1 MDLNGRGGGILGVG
15 EGDLGRRGHAVRADL
30 DGLAAGGLKGVAVH
44 HLAVFHHIVGAHGQV
59 HRHGVIDHAA
69 AFGHVFK
76 GDRGGHGGLFRVGKH
91 HGDGRAAAVHGEGL
105 RVGAGVEVALR
116 RSRGIAF
123 GAVGLSRRRDLHG
136 AVRHQ
141 GIAVRVHMM
150 ERNLRSDEV
159 FGIGQRHLNR
169 RSLAVHGEGFGI
181 GAGIGIAR
189 HRHLIA
195 GSAVGVGRKLLLG
208 IGGNGRAV
216 CVHMVERYDGVDHL
230 RRVFGIGQRHLN
242 GRAAAVHGEGLRVCS
257 RVGVAL
263 HRRLIAGGAVGVG
276 RKRLLRVA
284 GDGRAVAQMVEGHHR
299 VKLLHNLRIVQRHLN
314 GRAAAVHG
322 EGLGAGARVGVAL
335 HRRLII
341 GRVIG
346 VGRKLLLGVAGDG
359 RAVAQMVEGDDG
371 IHRLRLL
378 HRVGKDDRFRLH
390 GAVIMHDDLLHV
402 DLQGLIP
409 FGRVDGKFVDGV
421 AAGVAFKCLRL
432 RHGLLRLVHID
443 GADGALHRLL
453 LLGKGEYNLRR
464 GEGPVRI
471 RGHLHA
477 GLAHKRVAL
486 RLVQVHL
493 DGHAAALCALGGGGV
508 ERLAG
513 GLIHVF
519 DGHLHVQVL
528 LHLLLGEQTEAV
540 VPHVAVRSVVVD
552 PIPAV
557 AVVVKALHA
566 PGGGHDDILLH
577 ALNHLVVD
585 PGGRAGAQVQ
595 AALGGDAVLVGV
607 LLQHHGLGGGIL
619 IVIQRYVNRRA
630 RPVHRKALL
639 SGRGVGIA
647 LDLRLVVR
655 GGIGVGRKLL
665 LRAGQL
671 LIGGGVLVMERHRR
685 VDRLRRVLRVVQRH
699 FHRRARP
706 VYVKAH
712 GVRAL
717 EGIAVDA
724 DGVRRRII
732 RPRREALRR
741 VVGKGN
747 ARVGGVPVMDRNRR
761 VDLLRRIL
769 RIVQRHLDG
778 RAHSVRRKTL
788 RVGIGVG
795 VALHL
800 RLVDGGIGL
809 HVCVGFRRGV
819 AGDRLTGLRV
829 HMMDRHRR
837 VHHLRRILRIVQRH
851 LDGRAH
857 AVRRKALRVGIGVG
871 VALHLRLVDGGI
883 GLHVCLGFRR
893 GVAGDRLA
901 GLRVHMMDR
910 NRRVHHLRRAGRVVQ
925 RHLDGRAHAVHGKGV
940 GAGV

>member
-1 MDLNGRGGGILGVG
+1 
-15 EGDLGRRGHAVRADL
+15 
-30 DGLAAGGLKGVAVH
+30 
-44 HLAVFHHIVGAHGQV
+44 
-59 HRHGVIDHAA
+59 
-69 AFGHVFK
+69 
-76 GDRGGHGGLFRVGKH
+76 
-91 HGDGRAAAVHGEGL
+91 
-105 RVGAGVEVALR
+105 
-116 RSRGIAF
+116 
-123 GAVGLSRRRDLHG
+123 
-136 AVRHQ
+136 
-141 GIAVRVHMM
+141 
-150 ERNLRSDEV
+150 
-159 FGIGQRHLNR
+159 
-169 RSLAVHGEGFGI
+169 
-181 GAGIGIAR
+181 
-189 HRHLIA
+189 
-195 GSAVGVGRKLLLG
+195 
-208 IGGNGRAV
+208 
-216 CVHMVERYDGVDHL
+216 
-230 RRVFGIGQRHLN
+230 
-242 GRAAAVHGEGLRVCS
+242 
-257 RVGVAL
+257 
-263 HRRLIAGGAVGVG
+263 
-276 RKRLLRVA
+276 
-284 GDGRAVAQMVEGHHR
+284 
-299 VKLLHNLRIVQRHLN
+299 
-314 GRAAAVHG
+314 
-322 EGLGAGARVGVAL
+322 
-335 HRRLII
+335 
-341 GRVIG
+341 
-346 VGRKLLLGVAGDG
+346 
-359 RAVAQMVEGDDG
+359 MVEGDDG
-371 IHRLRLL
+371 IHRFRLL
-378 HRVGKDDRFRLH
+378 HRVGKDDRFRFH

-402 DLQGLIP
+402 DLQGFIA

-421 AAGVAFKCLRL
+421 AAGIAFKRLRL

-443 GADGALHRLL
+443 GADSALHRLL

-493 DGHAAALCALGGGGV
+493 DGHAAALHALGGGGV

-519 DGHLHVQVL
+519 DGYLHVQVL
-528 LHLLLGEQTEAV
+528 LHLLLGEQAEAV

-557 AVVVKALHA
+557 AVVVKALD
-566 PGGGHDDILLH
+566 PLGRGHDDILVH
-577 ALNHLVVD
+577 TLNHLVVVLV
-585 PGGRAGAQVQ
+585 GGRAGAQVQ

-607 LLQHHGLGGGIL
+607 LLQHDGLGGGIL

-630 RPVHRKALL
+630 RAVHRKALL
-639 SGRGVGIA
+639 SGRSVGIA
-647 LDLRLVVR
+647 LDLRFVVR
-655 GGIGVGRKLL
+655 GGVGVGRKLL

-671 LIGGGVLVMERHRR
+671 LIGGGILVMERHRR
-685 VDRLRRVLRVVQRH
+685 VHRLRRVLRVVQRH

-706 VYVKAH
+706 VHVKAH

-778 RAHSVRRKTL
+778 RAH
-788 RVGIGVG
+788 
-795 VALHL
+795 
-800 RLVDGGIGL
+800 
-809 HVCVGFRRGV
+809 
-819 AGDRLTGLRV
+819 
-829 HMMDRHRR
+829 
-837 VHHLRRILRIVQRH
+837 
-851 LDGRAH
+851 

-883 GLHVCLGFRR
+883 GLHVCVGFRR

>member
-1 MDLNGRGGGILGVG
+1 MV
-15 EGDLGRRGHAVRADL
+15 EG
-30 DGLAAGGLKGVAVH
+30 H
-44 HLAVFHHIVGAHGQV
+44 H
-59 HRHGVIDHAA
+59 
-69 AFGHVFK
+69 
-76 GDRGGHGGLFRVGKH
+76 RV
-91 HGDGRAAAVHGEGL
+91 
-105 RVGAGVEVALR
+105 
-116 RSRGIAF
+116 
-123 GAVGLSRRRDLHG
+123 
-136 AVRHQ
+136 
-141 GIAVRVHMM
+141 
-150 ERNLRSDEV
+150 
-159 FGIGQRHLNR
+159 
-169 RSLAVHGEGFGI
+169 
-181 GAGIGIAR
+181 
-189 HRHLIA
+189 
-195 GSAVGVGRKLLLG
+195 KLL
-208 IGGNGRAV
+208 
-216 CVHMVERYDGVDHL
+216 HDL
-230 RRVFGIGQRHLN
+230 RIVQRHLN
-242 GRAAAVHGEGLRVCS
+242 GRAGAVHGEGLGARA

-263 HRRLIAGGAVGVG
+263 HRRLIIGCVIGVG
-276 RKRLLRVA
+276 CKRLLRVA
-284 GDGRAVAQMVEGHHR
+284 GDGRAVAQMMEGHHR
-299 VKLLHNLRIVQRHLN
+299 VKLLHDLRIVQRHLN

-322 EGLGAGARVGVAL
+322 EGLGARARVGVAL

-341 GRVIG
+341 GCVIG
-346 VGRKLLLGVAGDG
+346 VGRKLLLRVAGDG

-421 AAGVAFKCLRL
+421 VAGVAFKCLRL

-443 GADGALHRLL
+443 GADSALHRLL
-453 LLGKGEYNLRR
+453 LLGEGEYNLRR

-519 DGHLHVQVL
+519 DGYLHVQVL
-528 LHLLLGEQTEAV
+528 LHLLLGEQAEAV

-557 AVVVKALHA
+557 AVVVKALD
-566 PGGGHDDILLH
+566 PLGRGHDDILVH
-577 ALNHLVVD
+577 TLNHLVVVL
-585 PGGRAGAQVQ
+585 GGRAGAQVQ

-607 LLQHHGLGGGIL
+607 LLQHDGLGGGIL

-630 RPVHRKALL
+630 RAVHRKALL
-639 SGRGVGIA
+639 SGRGVGIT

-655 GGIGVGRKLL
+655 GGVGVGRKLL

-671 LIGGGVLVMERHRR
+671 LIGGGVLVMERDHR

-706 VYVKAH
+706 VHVKAH

-778 RAHSVRRKTL
+778 RAHAVRRKAL

-795 VALHL
+795 IALHLRLVDGGIGLHVCVGFRRGVAGDRLTGLRVHMMGRHRRVHHLRRILRIVQRHLDGRAHAVRRKALRVGIGVGIALHL

-837 VHHLRRILRIVQRH
+837 VHHLRR
-851 LDGRAH
+851 
-857 AVRRKALRVGIGVG
+857 
-871 VALHLRLVDGGI
+871 
-883 GLHVCLGFRR
+883 
-893 GVAGDRLA
+893 
-901 GLRVHMMDR
+901 
-910 NRRVHHLRRAGRVVQ
+910 AGRVVQ

>member
-1 MDLNGRGGGILGVG
+1 
-15 EGDLGRRGHAVRADL
+15 
-30 DGLAAGGLKGVAVH
+30 
-44 HLAVFHHIVGAHGQV
+44 
-59 HRHGVIDHAA
+59 
-69 AFGHVFK
+69 
-76 GDRGGHGGLFRVGKH
+76 
-91 HGDGRAAAVHGEGL
+91 
-105 RVGAGVEVALR
+105 
-116 RSRGIAF
+116 
-123 GAVGLSRRRDLHG
+123 
-136 AVRHQ
+136 
-141 GIAVRVHMM
+141 MM
-150 ERNLRSDEV
+150 ECNLRSDEV

-181 GAGIGIAR
+181 GAGVGIAR

-195 GSAVGVGRKLLLG
+195 RSAVGVGRKLLLR

-216 CVHMVERYDGVDHL
+216 CVRMVERYDGVDHL
-230 RRVFGIGQRHLN
+230 RRVFGIVQRHLN
-242 GRAAAVHGEGLRVCS
+242 GRAAAVHGEGLRAGS

-263 HRRLIAGGAVGVG
+263 HRRLIAGGTVGVG
-276 RKRLLRVA
+276 RKRLLGVA

-322 EGLGAGARVGVAL
+322 EGLGARARVGVALHRRLIISRVIGVGGKRLLRVAGDGHAIAQMVESHHRVKLLHNLRIVQRHLNGRAAAVHGEGLGARARVGVAL

-346 VGRKLLLGVAGDG
+346 VGGQRLLRVASDG
-359 RAVAQMVEGDDG
+359 LAVAQMVEGDDG

-402 DLQGLIP
+402 DLQGLIA

-421 AAGVAFKCLRL
+421 VAGVAFKCLRL

-443 GADGALHRLL
+443 GADSALHRLL
-453 LLGKGEYNLRR
+453 LLGEGEYNLRR

-493 DGHAAALCALGGGGV
+493 DGHAAALHALGGGGV

-519 DGHLHVQVL
+519 DGYLHVQVL
-528 LHLLLGEQTEAV
+528 LHLLLGEQAEAV

-557 AVVVKALHA
+557 AVVVKALD
-566 PGGGHDDILLH
+566 PLGRGHDDILVH
-577 ALNHLVVD
+577 TLNHLVVVL
-585 PGGRAGAQVQ
+585 GGRAGAQVQ

-630 RPVHRKALL
+630 RAVHRKALL

-647 LDLRLVVR
+647 LDLRFVVR
-655 GGIGVGRKLL
+655 GGVGVGRKLL

-671 LIGGGVLVMERHRR
+671 LIGSGVLVMERHRR
-685 VDRLRRVLRVVQRH
+685 VDRLRRVLRIVQRH

-706 VYVKAH
+706 VHVKAH

-732 RPRREALRR
+732 RTRREALRG

-761 VDLLRRIL
+761 VDL
-769 RIVQRHLDG
+769 
-778 RAHSVRRKTL
+778 
-788 RVGIGVG
+788 
-795 VALHL
+795 
-800 RLVDGGIGL
+800 
-809 HVCVGFRRGV
+809 
-819 AGDRLTGLRV
+819 
-829 HMMDRHRR
+829 
-837 VHHLRRILRIVQRH
+837 LRRILRIVQRH

-883 GLHVCLGFRR
+883 GLLVCVGFRRGVAGDRLTGLRVHMMDRHRRVHRLRGILRIVQRHLDGRAHAVRRKALRVGIGVGVALHLRLVDGGIGLLVCLGFRR

-901 GLRVHMMDR
+901 GLRVHMMGR
-910 NRRVHHLRRAGRVVQ
+910 HRRVHHLRRAGRVVQ

-940 GAGV
+940 GAAV

>member
-1 MDLNGRGGGILGVG
+1 
-15 EGDLGRRGHAVRADL
+15 
-30 DGLAAGGLKGVAVH
+30 
-44 HLAVFHHIVGAHGQV
+44 
-59 HRHGVIDHAA
+59 
-69 AFGHVFK
+69 
-76 GDRGGHGGLFRVGKH
+76 
-91 HGDGRAAAVHGEGL
+91 
-105 RVGAGVEVALR
+105 
-116 RSRGIAF
+116 
-123 GAVGLSRRRDLHG
+123 
-136 AVRHQ
+136 
-141 GIAVRVHMM
+141 
-150 ERNLRSDEV
+150 
-159 FGIGQRHLNR
+159 
-169 RSLAVHGEGFGI
+169 
-181 GAGIGIAR
+181 
-189 HRHLIA
+189 
-195 GSAVGVGRKLLLG
+195 
-208 IGGNGRAV
+208 
-216 CVHMVERYDGVDHL
+216 
-230 RRVFGIGQRHLN
+230 
-242 GRAAAVHGEGLRVCS
+242 
-257 RVGVAL
+257 
-263 HRRLIAGGAVGVG
+263 
-276 RKRLLRVA
+276 
-284 GDGRAVAQMVEGHHR
+284 MVEGDHR
-299 VKLLHNLRIVQRHLN
+299 VKLLHGLRIVQRHLN

-322 EGLGAGARVGVAL
+322 EGLGARARVGVAL

-341 GRVIG
+341 GRIVG
-346 VGRKLLLGVAGDG
+346 VGRKLLLRVAGDG

-378 HRVGKDDRFRLH
+378 HRVGKDNRFRLH

-421 AAGVAFKCLRL
+421 AAGIAFKRLRL
-432 RHGLLRLVHID
+432 GDGLLVLVHIG

-453 LLGKGEYNLRR
+453 FLGKGEHGLRR
-464 GEGPVRI
+464 GQRAVGI

-477 GLAHKRVAL
+477 GLAHERIAL
-486 RLVQVHL
+486 RLAQIHL
-493 DGHAAALCALGGGGV
+493 DGHAAALHALGGGGV

-513 GLIHVF
+513 GLVHVF

-528 LHLLLGEQTEAV
+528 LHLLLGEQAEAV

-585 PGGRAGAQVQ
+585 PCGRAGAQVQ

-630 RPVHRKALL
+630 RAVHRKALL

-647 LDLRLVVR
+647 LNLRFVVR
-655 GGIGVGRKLL
+655 GGIGVRAKLL
-665 LRAGQL
+665 LRAGEL
-671 LIGGGVLVMERHRR
+671 LVRGGVPVMERHRR
-685 VDRLRRVLRVVQRH
+685 VHRLRRVLRVVQRH

-706 VYVKAH
+706 IHVKAH

-778 RAHSVRRKTL
+778 RAH
-788 RVGIGVG
+788 
-795 VALHL
+795 
-800 RLVDGGIGL
+800 
-809 HVCVGFRRGV
+809 
-819 AGDRLTGLRV
+819 
-829 HMMDRHRR
+829 
-837 VHHLRRILRIVQRH
+837 
-851 LDGRAH
+851 

-883 GLHVCLGFRR
+883 GLHVCIGFRR
-893 GVAGDRLA
+893 GVAGDRLT

-910 NRRVHHLRRAGRVVQ
+910 HRRVHRLRGILRIVQ

-940 GAGV
+940 GAAV